1 MKPNGYLLTKPV
13 YFEAVITEVARG
25 FDVAPEDIM
34 GRSYVRRIRRAR
46 MCAMAVLR
54 DHTDLS
60 YPAIGDLFDR
70 DHTTVMSAVRRAHDD
85 AELCRAIKLVAA
97 EVWPL

>member
-1 MKPNGYLLTKPV
+1 MKPAGYLLAKPV

-34 GRSYVRRIRRAR
+34 GRSNVVRIRRAR

-54 DHTDLS
+54 QHTDLS

-70 DHTTVMSAVRRAHDD
+70 DHSTVHSAVARVRADP
-85 AELCRAIKLVAA
+85 ALSRAVALVAG
-97 EVWPL
+97 EVWPA